1 MLLAP
6 PPWLPEAAVSEA
18 AVVGGTMYRSAGV
31 AMAWNVFR
39 FCTALRGL
47 GSIMILL
54 VLAIVG
60 VTYYA
65 VVLCNYGPAL
75 LTGGGTTLAAF
86 AVLLLFHFL
95 VRILT

>member
-1 MLLAP
+1 
-6 PPWLPEAAVSEA
+6 
-18 AVVGGTMYRSAGV
+18 MYRSAGV

-75 LTGGGTTLAAF
+75 FTGGGTTLAAL
-86 AVLLLFHFL
+86 AVLLSFHFL
-95 VRILT
+95 VRILTCLGGCFGGGGGIRL

>member
-1 MLLAP
+1 MH
-6 PPWLPEAAVSEA
+6 
-18 AVVGGTMYRSAGV
+18 RSAGV

-75 LTGGGTTLAAF
+75 LLGGGATLAAL

-95 VRILT
+95 VRAALDSGRGIFAISLPGACGLGDFVI